1 MQPNELPIVVIP
13 LELPAE
19 AADTLIAF
27 LYDLAEAIERHYAP
41 AIMGRAQQQPV
52 SETPHAGAAQ
62 LTTPREPP
70 F

>member
-27 LYDLAEAIERHYAP
+27 LYDLADAIERHYAP
-41 AIMGRAQQQPV
+41 AATSTSSTRGRGKLL
-52 SETPHAGAAQ
+52 H
-62 LTTPREPP
+62 LT
-70 F
+70 